1 MRSKSGTS
9 ARTGATMN
17 RGTASVWAWF
27 LAYEAVALA
36 GAFTLEPRARVL
48 CATAAIAGI
57 YSLVDR
63 GFTE

>member
-1 MRSKSGTS
+1 
-9 ARTGATMN
+9 MN